1 MFKCAWLPPTSPTA
15 WGAIT
20 AFAALVLKVLGN
32 GLILMGTSYYVQ
44 DMALGAIIIGSV
56 AFSASALKKAAFK
69 I

>member
-1 MFKCAWLPPTSPTA
+1 
-15 WGAIT
+15 
-20 AFAALVLKVLGN
+20 
-32 GLILMGTSYYVQ
+32 MGVSYYVQ